1 MKGFNGFIGYGIRE
15 LNQNETNQYC
25 SNKTIRLNFPII
37 QSQVKFTS
45 DFMIRTYS
53 SGCYYFD
60 TNTGKWYSN
69 GMDVLEDTNFNQT
82 HCISNHLT
90 SFAGGL
96 MILPSTINIEYY
108 FSGHSMEKS
117 FLSNFVILIIT
128 CIYILF
134 ALFSRYMD
142 IQDEKRM
149 NLVLLKDNNQND
161 TYFYEVIVYTGSQK
175 ESGTKSKVI

>member
-1 MKGFNGFIGYGIRE
+1 MKGYNGFIGYGIRE
-15 LNQNETNQYC
+15 LYQDETNLYC
-25 SNKTIRLNFPII
+25 ANKTIRQNFPII

-53 SGCYYFD
+53 SGCFYFD

-69 GMDVLEDTNFNQT
+69 GMEVLEDTNLNQT

-96 MILPSTINIEYY
+96 MILPSTINIEYI
-108 FSGHSMEKS
+108 FANSSMTKS

-142 IQDEKRM
+142 IQDEKKM
-149 NLVLLKDNNQND
+149 NLVLLKDNNPNE
-161 TYFYEVIVYTGSQK
+161 TYFYEIIIYTGNK
-175 ESGTKSKVI
+175 RESGTKSKVI